1 MALCCGSPCA
11 RPCSSTPYRSP
22 GRLRPQVLED
32 LAEHGGLPK
41 FVVREFEEYLR
52 CGLLS
57 AGCLHLVCRSCGHS
71 QLVALSCKCRG
82 FCPSL
87 PRSRSLLGYNRAPAA
102 QVVSAFAHELD
113 RSLRDRS
120 LTFGD
125 VVCRGQS
132 AVGWMACSCRCSSL
146 SDRFRSSSVLG
157 SSKLGPTEAVVQG
170 RPMSS
175 GGFLKVA

>member
-1 MALCCGSPCA
+1 MLRALVRRLLAP
-11 RPCSSTPYRSP
+11 RLPQ
-22 GRLRPQVLED
+22 LRP
-32 LAEHGGLPK
+32 LATRSSLLQTPWILP
-41 FVVREFEEYLR
+41 L
-52 CGLLS
+52 
-57 AGCLHLVCRSCGHS
+57 
-71 QLVALSCKCRG
+71 
-82 FCPSL
+82 L

-113 RSLRDRS
+113 RSLHDCS

-157 SSKLGPTEAVVQG
+157 SSKLGPTEAVVHG
-170 RPMSS
+170 WPMSS
-175 GGFLKVA
+175 GDFLEVA